1 MAVGNGVVPFPD
13 LHLQITLG
21 GSGAVQTAILI
32 VGLGVLAVIAYG
44 DMRSRRIPNAL
55 SLAIAILGLLRIILV
70 HDPVTAGHTLAAGAA
85 IFTAAF
91 LLFWYGAI
99 GGGDAKLVAAAVLLV
114 GYHDLFG
121 FLFLMSL
128 CGGVLALASLAAETF
143 DLSFRRRPRGSH
155 ASSIGQSG
163 RDRAGLKGSTVPY
176 GVAIATAGVI
186 TLIAGR

>member
-1 MAVGNGVVPFPD
+1 M
-13 LHLQITLG
+13 
-21 GSGAVQTAILI
+21 QTAILI
-32 VGLGVLAVIAYG
+32 VGLGVLAIIAYG

-55 SLAIAILGLLRIILV
+55 SLAIAILGLLRIMLV
-70 HDPVTAGHTLAAGAA
+70 YDPVTAGHTLAAGAA
-85 IFTAAF
+85 TFTAAF

-114 GYHDLFG
+114 GYHDVFG

-128 CGGVLALASLAAETF
+128 CGGVLALTSLAADRF
-143 DLSFRRRPRGSH
+143 DLSFRRRPRGPNVS
-155 ASSIGQSG
+155 AIGQSD
-163 RDRAGLKGSTVPY
+163 RDRVGFKGSTVPY

>member
-1 MAVGNGVVPFPD
+1 M
-13 LHLQITLG
+13 
-21 GSGAVQTAILI
+21 QTAILI

-55 SLAIAILGLLRIILV
+55 SLAIAILGLLRIMLV

-85 IFTAAF
+85 IFIAAF
-91 LLFWYGAI
+91 LLFWYGVI
-99 GGGDAKLVAAAVLLV
+99 GGGDAKLVAATALLV

-121 FLFLMSL
+121 FLLLMSL
-128 CGGVLALASLAAETF
+128 CGGVLALAGLAAERF
-143 DLSFRRRPRGSH
+143 DLSFRRRPRGPH
-155 ASSIGQSG
+155 VSSIGQN
-163 RDRAGLKGSTVPY
+163 DRYRVGLKASTVPY

>member
-1 MAVGNGVVPFPD
+1 MAVGNGVALFPD
-13 LHLQITLG
+13 PHLQITLG

-55 SLAIAILGLLRIILV
+55 SLAIAILGLLRIMLV

-128 CGGVLALASLAAETF
+128 CGGVLALASLAAERF
-143 DLSFRRRPRGSH
+143 DLSFRRRPRGPDV
-155 ASSIGQSG
+155 SSIGHSD
-163 RDRAGLKGSTVPY
+163 RDRVGLKGSTVPY

>member
-1 MAVGNGVVPFPD
+1 
-13 LHLQITLG
+13 
-21 GSGAVQTAILI
+21 VQTATLI
-32 VGLGVLAVIAYG
+32 VGLGILAVIAYG
-44 DMRSRRIPNAL
+44 DMRSRRIPNVL
-55 SLAIAILGLLRIILV
+55 SLAIAILGLLRIMLV
-70 HDPVTAGHTLAAGAA
+70 YDPVTAGHTLAAGAA

-99 GGGDAKLVAAAVLLV
+99 GGGDAKLVAAAALLV

-128 CGGVLALASLAAETF
+128 CGGVLALASLAAERF
-143 DLSFRRRPRGSH
+143 DLSFRRWPRRPHVSSTDQSDRGRV
-155 ASSIGQSG
+155 AS
-163 RDRAGLKGSTVPY
+163 KGSTVPY